1 MKNKQL
7 KKLVIGNWKLNPL
20 SLAEAERLAS
30 RIDPTPVHETVIC
43 PPTLFIASVNYP
55 VLGAQDCFWEN
66 KGVHTGETSPLA
78 LKKLG
83 VKYCLVGH
91 SERRNNGET
100 ELEIRKKIEALL
112 SVKIV
117 PVLCVGFGTTV
128 EEDDLE
134 VTDVLKG
141 QLTSALKGLATSPVV
156 VAYEPVWAI
165 SSGNSYGHKVA
176 TPDHAEKIAMF
187 IETKFSVKKVL
198 YGGSVNS
205 TNAKGFM
212 EQPHIAGLLVG
223 GASLL
228 PGDFNKII
236 NIEVSK

>member
-1 MKNKQL
+1 MPTSSKR
-7 KKLVIGNWKLNPL
+7 KLIIGNWKLNPL
-20 SLAEAERLAS
+20 TVREAQRLAL
-30 RIDPTPVHETVIC
+30 RIEPSPILEAVIC
-43 PPTLFIASVNYP
+43 PPTLFLSSVSYP
-55 VLGAQDCFWEN
+55 NLGAQDCFWEN
-66 KGVHTGETSPLA
+66 KGAHTGETSPLA

-141 QLTSALKGLATSPVV
+141 QLTSALKGIGTTNVV

-165 SSGNSYGHKVA
+165 SSGDSYNHKSA

-187 IETKFSVKKVL
+187 IETKFGVSRVL
-198 YGGSVNS
+198 YGGSVNC
-205 TNAKGFM
+205 TNAKSFLD
-212 EQPHIAGLLVG
+212 QPHVAGLLVG

-228 PGDFNKII
+228 TKDFNQII
-236 NIEVSK
+236 NMEL

>member
-1 MKNKQL
+1 MPTSSKR
-7 KKLVIGNWKLNPL
+7 KLIIGNWKLNPL
-20 SLAEAERLAS
+20 TIAEAERLAFK
-30 RIDPTPVHETVIC
+30 IDPQPLHEVAIC
-43 PPTLFIASVNYP
+43 PPVLFLSSVKYP

-66 KGVHTGETSPLA
+66 KGAHTGAVSPLA

-83 VKYCLVGH
+83 VKYCIVGH
-91 SERRNNGET
+91 SERRTHGET
-100 ELEIRKKIEALL
+100 DMAIRKKIEALL
-112 SVKIV
+112 SVKIT

-141 QLTSALKGLATSPVV
+141 QLASALLGVEASKVV
-156 VAYEPVWAI
+156 VAYEPIWAI
-165 SSGNSYGHKVA
+165 SSGNSYGHKTA

-187 IETKFSVKKVL
+187 IETKFAVKKVL

-205 TNAKGFM
+205 TNAKSFL

-228 PGDFNKII
+228 AKDFNQII
-236 NIEVSK
+236 NTSL